1 MIGRFQSRA
10 RKQAVARRSDN
21 RLLTRAALI
30 AFVAITALA
39 QELPTYQ
46 ARRSVDVIT
55 VDGRLDEFSWE
66 VAPRVGAFRNIR
78 APDSDVLPTQAMML
92 WDDRNLYVA
101 FVCKDPRPWS
111 TMFKCDSFLWTQEVV
126 EVFLDPDGDG
136 RDYPELEVSPHN
148 VVVDLLIPEPPSGGT
163 DPSVAARWDIA
174 GLRTAVGKHSP
185 GWTVEIAIP
194 WGALADAGVRNAPNY
209 GDVWRVG
216 LYRIERPG
224 GEGSELDPEF
234 QAWSVTSKSFH
245 EPARFGRV
253 EFVQGR

>member
-1 MIGRFQSRA
+1 MSRA
-10 RKQAVARRSDN
+10 F
-21 RLLTRAALI
+21 LLAL
-30 AFVAITALA
+30 VAITATA
-39 QELPTYQ
+39 QEIPTYQ
-46 ARRSVDVIT
+46 ARRT
-55 VDGRLDEFSWE
+55 VDTISVNGRLDEFSWE
-66 VAPRVGAFRNIR
+66 IATRVGVFRNILD
-78 APDSDVLPTQAMML
+78 PESTDLLPTQAAIL
-92 WDDRNLYVA
+92 WDDRNLYFA

-111 TMFKCDSFLWTQEVV
+111 SMFKRDSFLWTEEVV

-148 VVVDLLIPEPPSGGT
+148 VVVDLLIPEPPSGET
-163 DPSVAARWDIA
+163 DPAVAASWDIA
-174 GLRTAVGKHSP
+174 GLRTSVGRHSA

-194 WGALADAGVRNAPNY
+194 WDSLGDAGVEHAPKY

-224 GEGSELDPEF
+224 GAGSDQAPQF

-253 EFVQGR
+253 EFIQGK

>member
-1 MIGRFQSRA
+1 MEVRGEGRGPVRF
-10 RKQAVARRSDN
+10 
-21 RLLTRAALI
+21 LLALI
-30 AFVAITALA
+30 AIAGAA
-39 QELPTYQ
+39 QDLPTYQ

-66 VAPRVGAFRNIR
+66 LAPRVGAFRNIR
-78 APDSDVLPTQAMML
+78 SPDDGVLPTQAAML

-111 TMFKCDSFLWTQEVV
+111 TMFKRDSFLWTQEVV

-148 VVVDLLIPEPPSGGT
+148 VVVDLLIPEPPGAGT
-163 DPSVAARWDIA
+163 DPAVAARWDIA
-174 GLRTAVGKHSP
+174 GLRTSVSKRSA

-194 WGALADAGVRNAPNY
+194 WGSLADAGVDRAPNY

-224 GEGSELDPEF
+224 GSGSEQPPQL
-234 QAWSVTSKSFH
+234 QAWSVTEKSFH

-253 EFVQGR
+253 EFVQGE